1 MKKKAETM
9 PGMGGTK
16 GDLNTDTYP
25 DRQITSSDQPGFRSN
40 DTASVS
46 YEVNN
51 ESDSADYLH
60 PVLQVEPETTTHT
73 AVKNGLARKAHR

>member
-1 MKKKAETM
+1 M